1 LMFWGVGQTGSWG
14 ALSHRASA
22 IATEI
27 GWQPSALPKLKPWLR
42 AAYNYDSGDSDP
54 SDGKHGTFMQMLPTA
69 RIYART
75 PFFNLM
81 DTVDAFGELILRPH
95 PRLTVRSDIH
105 KLTLASTNDLWYSGG
120 GAFQPNTFGM
130 NGRPAN
136 GHSDLST
143 LIDLSGDI
151 IVNRNATLGL
161 YYGHAS
167 SGAIAKA
174 IYPSGDALHLAFMEW
189 LIRF

>member
-1 LMFWGVGQTGSWG
+1 MSVTAQARRWEPLFWPLVVGAVLLFLWSFAVKWSGTNVFPSPLSVERGTMQLIERGV
-14 ALSHRASA
+14 
-22 IATEI
+22 
-27 GWQPSALPKLKPWLR
+27 
-42 AAYNYDSGDSDP
+42 
-54 SDGKHGTFMQMLPTA
+54 
-69 RIYART
+69 
-75 PFFNLM
+75 
-81 DTVDAFGELILRPH
+81 
-95 PRLTVRSDIH
+95 
-105 KLTLASTNDLWYSGG
+105 LWRY
-120 GAFQPNTFGM
+120 M

>member
-1 LMFWGVGQTGSWG
+1 MS
-14 ALSHRASA
+14 
-22 IATEI
+22 
-27 GWQPSALPKLKPWLR
+27 
-42 AAYNYDSGDSDP
+42 
-54 SDGKHGTFMQMLPTA
+54 
-69 RIYART
+69 
-75 PFFNLM
+75 
-81 DTVDAFGELILRPH
+81 
-95 PRLTVRSDIH
+95 
-105 KLTLASTNDLWYSGG
+105 
-120 GAFQPNTFGM
+120 
-130 NGRPAN
+130 GRPSN